1 VMKKDE
7 IFAPPPPIR
16 QKIREG
22 HRGRAFTLDLAP
34 AEPHAPDYPCLPP
47 LSRLATLARTQ
58 IIAEALVRGNDTI
71 SYSRRHSFYTDRQ
84 RYYRET
90 YSYRSI
96 VPAVDQLAAAGLI
109 EHEKM
114 PPGHR
119 GMQSRFR
126 ASQALLKEF
135 AQAAVKYDPFETII
149 LRDADGNP
157 IDYRDNRE
165 TRRMRKNLAA
175 LNEALLSQQ
184 IGLGDQVIREGER
197 IENGGRAE
205 LQMHRVFVRGRWDNC
220 GRFVGPLWQSR
231 PKTE

>member
-1 VMKKDE
+1 
-7 IFAPPPPIR
+7 
-16 QKIREG
+16 
-22 HRGRAFTLDLAP
+22 
-34 AEPHAPDYPCLPP
+34 
-47 LSRLATLARTQ
+47 
-58 IIAEALVRGNDTI
+58 
-71 SYSRRHSFYTDRQ
+71 
-84 RYYRET
+84 
-90 YSYRSI
+90 
-96 VPAVDQLAAAGLI
+96 
-109 EHEKM
+109 
-114 PPGHR
+114 
-119 GMQSRFR
+119 SRFR

-231 PKTE
+231 PKTERQGLTINGLATEELDFKGMHIQLLYQEAGKQMQGDPYNVDGWPRERV